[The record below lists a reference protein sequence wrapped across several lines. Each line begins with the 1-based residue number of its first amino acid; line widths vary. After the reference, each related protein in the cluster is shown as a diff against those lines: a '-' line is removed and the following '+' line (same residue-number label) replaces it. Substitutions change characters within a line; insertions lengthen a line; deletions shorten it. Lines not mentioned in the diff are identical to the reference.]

1 MAVTQ
6 QQFDALIQRWESLA
20 RRQPGL
26 YKLRVGLLALLGY
39 AYIFCVLA
47 GLLAVLALL
56 VLAVVYSGRIN
67 FYVVKLGILILVP
80 VLIILKSLWV
90 TFPPPTGL
98 ELQPAIVPRLFQL
111 IDKLT
116 KALDAPRFHRIL
128 LTDDFN
134 AGVFQRP
141 RLGVFGWQQNY
152 LLLGL
157 PLMQAL
163 SPAQLSA
170 VLAHEL
176 GHLSGNH
183 SRFNGWIYRVRQTY
197 FQILQSLQRSDGQ
210 GSSILFQGFFNWYAP
225 FFSAYSF
232 VLARMNEYEADRC
245 GKEIAGAQNMAE
257 ALINVGIKSKF
268 LEGSFWPSVLKQVR
282 ERVEPP
288 AATFTAMSGALA
300 AGVSNEDAA
309 KWLEQA
315 LAQKT
320 SNEDTHPCLA
330 DRLSALGYRA
340 AGREELPVPAAIEV
354 SAAQEYLGNALT
366 KLTAYFDRT
375 WKEQNETPWRQKYA
389 SFQESLKQ
397 LRELE
402 GKAEKGQL
410 TEEEAWNRAHWTAEL
425 NGSEAGIPLLRE
437 LLANHPDRAGGN
449 YLLGQILLEQNDA
462 TGIRHIEKAM
472 EGDPHNVIPCCET
485 IYYWLKGQ
493 GKQEEAKGSQERAE
507 KHYEMMLKAQRER
520 SFVSE
525 RDQFAPDNLPPAAV
539 RDLCQ
544 QLSGYPQVKE
554 AYLAQKVVKYFPE
567 QRFYVLG
574 VTVRRAWYKL
584 AVSDGDAKLLNK
596 LASELKWPDR
606 AYILIINPV
615 SDESG
620 ASNKIG
626 KILRNIVGAAIYRY

>member
-6 QQFDALIQRWESLA
+6 QQFDALIQRLESVA

-39 AYIFCVLA
+39 AYIFSVLA
-47 GLLAVLALL
+47 GLVAVLALL
-56 VLAVVYSGRIN
+56 VLAVFWSGRIN
-67 FYVVKLGILILVP
+67 FYMVKLGILILVP
-80 VLIILKSLWV
+80 ISIILRSLWV

-98 ELQPAIVPRLFQL
+98 ELHRHQVPRLFQL

-116 KALDAPRFHRIL
+116 EALDAPRFHRIL

-183 SRFNGWIYRVRQTY
+183 SRFNAWIYRVRQTY
-197 FQILQSLQRSDGQ
+197 FQILERLQPSDGQ
-210 GSSILFQGFFNWYAP
+210 GSSVLFQGFFYWYAP

-245 GKEIAGAQNMAE
+245 AKEIAGAQNMAE
-257 ALINVGIKSKF
+257 ALIAVEIKGKF
-268 LEGSFWPSVLKQVR
+268 LEGSFWPGVLKQVS

-288 AATFTAMSGALA
+288 AATFTTMSGALA
-300 AGVSNEDAA
+300 AGFSHQEAA
-309 KWLEQA
+309 QWLDRA

-330 DRLSALGYRA
+330 DRLSALGYLS
-340 AGREELPVPAAIEV
+340 AGREQLPVPAPLEV

-366 KLTAYFDRT
+366 KLTAYFDLT

-389 SFQESLKQ
+389 SVQESLKQ

-402 GKAEKGQL
+402 GKAKRGQL
-410 TEEEAWNRAHWTAEL
+410 TEEETWNRAHWTAEL
-425 NGSEAGIPLLRE
+425 KGSEAGIPLLRE
-437 LLANHPDRAGGN
+437 LLANHPTHAGAN
-449 YLLGQILLEQNDA
+449 YLLGQILLEQNDV
-462 TGIRHIEKAM
+462 TGIGHIEKAM
-472 EGDPHNVIPCCET
+472 SGNPQNVIPCCET
-485 IYYWLKGQ
+485 IYYWLKRQ
-493 GKQEEAKGSQERAE
+493 GKLEEAKGYQERAE
-507 KHYEMMLKAQRER
+507 KHYEIMLRAQQER
-520 SFVSE
+520 SAVSE
-525 RDQFAPDNLPPAAV
+525 KDKFAPHNLPAESV
-539 RDLCQ
+539 QELCQ
-544 QLSGYPQVKE
+544 QLSGYKQVRE
-554 AYLAQKVVKYFPE
+554 AYLAQKVVQYFPE
-567 QRFYVLG
+567 QPFYVLG

-584 AVSDGDAKLLNK
+584 AGSDDDAKLLNK
-596 LASELKWPDR
+596 LASELKFPGQ
-606 AYILIINPV
+606 AYLLIINPV
-615 SDESG
+615 SEESG
-620 ASNKIG
+620 YSNKIG
-626 KILRNIVGAAIYRY
+626 KILRKIEGAAIYKY

>member
-6 QQFDALIQRWESLA
+6 QQFDALIQRLENLA
-20 RRQPGL
+20 RRQPGR

-56 VLAVVYSGRIN
+56 VLAVFSTGRIN
-67 FYVVKLGILILVP
+67 FYMVKLGILILVP
-80 VLIILKSLWV
+80 MLIILQSLWV

-98 ELQPAIVPRLFQL
+98 ELHRHQVPRLFQL

-116 KALDAPRFHRIL
+116 KALDAPQFHRIL
-128 LTDDFN
+128 LTGDFN

-170 VLAHEL
+170 VLAHEI

-183 SRFNGWIYRVRQTY
+183 SRFNAWIYRVRQTY
-197 FQILQSLQRSDGQ
+197 FQILQSLQGSDEQ
-210 GSSILFQGFFNWYAP
+210 GASVLFQGFFKWYAP

-245 GKEIAGAQNMAE
+245 AKEIAGAQNMAE
-257 ALINVGIKSKF
+257 ALISVEIKSKF
-268 LEGSFWPSVLKQVR
+268 LEGCFWPGVLNQVNHQA
-282 ERVEPP
+282 EPP
-288 AATFTAMSGALA
+288 AATFTTMSGALA
-300 AGVSNEDAA
+300 AGVSHEDAA
-309 KWLEQA
+309 KWQEQA

-330 DRLSALGYRA
+330 DRLSALGYPA
-340 AGREELPVPAAIEV
+340 AGRKKLPLPVPLEI
-354 SAAQEYLGNALT
+354 SAAQQYLGNFLT
-366 KLTAYFDRT
+366 KLTAYFDRS
-375 WKEQNETPWRQKYA
+375 WKERNETPWRQKYA
-389 SFQESLKQ
+389 SVQELLKQ

-402 GKAEKGQL
+402 RKAEKGQL

-425 NGSEAGIPLLRE
+425 KGSEVGIPLLRE
-437 LLANHPDRAGGN
+437 LLANHPAHAGAN
-449 YLLGQILLEQNDA
+449 YLLGQILLEQDDA
-462 TGIRHIEKAM
+462 TGIPHIEKAM
-472 EGDPHNVIPCCET
+472 SGDPHNVIPCGET
-485 IYYWLKGQ
+485 IYCWLKEQ
-493 GKQEEAKGSQERAE
+493 GKLEEAKVYQERAE
-507 KHYEMMLKAQRER
+507 KHYEMMFRAQQER
-520 SFVSE
+520 SFVIE
-525 RDQFAPDNLPPAAV
+525 KDQFAPHNLPPAAV

-567 QRFYVLG
+567 QRFYVMG
-574 VTVRRAWYKL
+574 IAVRRAWYKL
-584 AVSDGDAKLLNK
+584 AGSDDDAKLLNK
-596 LASELKWPDR
+596 LAAELKWPEHV
-606 AYILIINPV
+606 YMLIVNPA
-615 SDESG
+615 SNESG
-620 ASNKIG
+620 ARKKIG
-626 KILRNIVGAAIYRY
+626 KKLRKIEGAAIYKY

>member
-1 MAVTQ
+1 MAITE
-6 QQFDALIQRWESLA
+6 QQFDALIQRLENVA

-39 AYIFCVLA
+39 AYIFSVLA

-56 VLAVVYSGRIN
+56 VLAVFWSGRIN
-67 FYVVKLGILILVP
+67 FYMVKLGILILVP
-80 VLIILKSLWV
+80 VSIILKSLWV

-98 ELQPAIVPRLFQL
+98 ELHRHQVPRLFQL

-141 RLGVFGWQQNY
+141 RLGIFGWQQNY

-183 SRFNGWIYRVRQTY
+183 SRFNAWIYRVRQTY
-197 FQILQSLQRSDGQ
+197 FQILQRLQPSDGQ
-210 GSSILFQGFFNWYAP
+210 GSSVLFQGFFNWYAP

-245 GKEIAGAQNMAE
+245 AKEIAGAQNMAE
-257 ALINVGIKSKF
+257 ALINVEIKGKF
-268 LEGSFWPSVLKQVR
+268 LQGSFWPGVLKQVS

-288 AATFTAMSGALA
+288 ATTFTNMSGALA
-300 AGVSNEDAA
+300 AGFSNQDAA
-309 KWLEQA
+309 QWLDQA

-320 SNEDTHPCLA
+320 SNGDTHPCLA
-330 DRLSALGYRA
+330 DRLSALGYLG
-340 AGREELPVPAAIEV
+340 AGREQLPVPAAVGV
-354 SAAQEYLGNALT
+354 SAAQEYLGNALP
-366 KLTAYFDRT
+366 KLTAYFDLT

-389 SFQESLKQ
+389 SVQESLKQ

-402 GKAEKGQL
+402 SKAKKGQL
-410 TEEEAWNRAHWTAEL
+410 KEEEAWNRAHLTAEL
-425 NGSEAGIPLLRE
+425 KGSEAGIPLLRE
-437 LLANHPDRAGGN
+437 LLANHPTHAGAN

-462 TGIRHIEKAM
+462 TGIGHIEKAM
-472 EGDPHNVIPCCET
+472 SGNPHNVIPCCEA
-485 IYYWLKGQ
+485 IYYWLKQQ
-493 GKQEEAKGSQERAE
+493 GKLEEAKLYQERAE
-507 KHYEMMLKAQRER
+507 KHCEIMLRSQQER
-520 SFVSE
+520 YFVSGDE
-525 RDQFAPDNLPPAAV
+525 LTPHNLPPAAV
-539 RDLCQ
+539 HELRQ

-567 QRFYVLG
+567 QPLYVLG
-574 VTVRRAWYKL
+574 VTVQRAWYKL

-596 LASELKWPDR
+596 LASELNFPGG
-606 AYILIINPV
+606 AYVLVINPV

-620 ASNKIG
+620 CSKKIG
-626 KILRNIVGAAIYRY
+626 KILRKIEGAAIYRY